1 MSSGTLLSDAT
12 DEWPF
17 SLGGAGRAPLS
28 SKKEVPV
35 RVDAL
40 SLRLPRDASI
50 CMVSG
55 PKGVLG
61 SSVMD
66 RSWSWL
72 SCANARSSVVGWM
85 PEVFLACWNPRWPTM
100 EERRGCTGLV
110 LMFGEAKRAEF
121 LELSVG
127 GRNLESRKPESMCS
141 FSSQLKSQV
150 DSASR
155 S

>member
-1 MSSGTLLSDAT
+1 MSSGTLLSEAT

-17 SLGGAGRAPLS
+17 SLAGAGRAPLS

-35 RVDAL
+35 RVEAL

-50 CMVSG
+50 CMSSG

-66 RSWSWL
+66 TSWSWL
-72 SCANARSSVVGWM
+72 SCGGDRSSVVAWM

-100 EERRGCTGLV
+100 EERLGCTGLV
-110 LMFGEAKRAEF
+110 LMSGEAKMTEF

-127 GRNLESRKPESMCS
+127 ERNLESRKPASICS
-141 FSSQLKSQV
+141 FSSQLKSHV